1 MVFFFGTFGCTSK
14 GYVERETSLARE
26 RGGLFRAP
34 FACLSKVVVLVALF
48 WCIGKGYVEGGL
60 LLLRSR
66 EREVLIQGLLC
77 SPLKSGGYVRG
88 M

>member
-1 MVFFFGTFGCTSK
+1 M
-14 GYVERETSLARE
+14 
-26 RGGLFRAP
+26 
-34 FACLSKVVVLVALF
+34 ALF

-66 EREVLIQGLLC
+66 ERGVLVQGSLCSPLKSGGFLALLCAPVRGMLKGELLSLRSRERMVLIQGLLC